1 MKSDQEDS
9 DHSRE
14 ETQIQ
19 DENVSIYMYSSS
31 IVDKMLVALCS
42 TREREGETEGEEGE
56 RNKLWGALHR
66 T

>member
-19 DENVSIYMYSSS
+19 DENVSIYMYSS
-31 IVDKMLVALCS
+31 ILVHSAHNI
-42 TREREGETEGEEGE
+42 TVTG
-56 RNKLWGALHR
+56 
-66 T
+66 

>member
-1 MKSDQEDS
+1 MFTNILTSTQQDCSEEGQMKSDQEDS

-31 IVDKMLVALCS
+31 ILVHSAHNI
-42 TREREGETEGEEGE
+42 TVTG
-56 RNKLWGALHR
+56 
-66 T
+66 

>member
-31 IVDKMLVALCS
+31 ILVHSAHS
-42 TREREGETEGEEGE
+42 ITVTG
-56 RNKLWGALHR
+56 
-66 T
+66 